1 MNFDFAELINSDL
14 ENLDF
19 EKGIKKAEEKL
30 NKISKTEFHEIIGKT
45 FTNPVD
51 DLVNWID
58 NFYKEISNKTE
69 IKAMYFEMNEFDINT
84 DIWYID
90 GVAYKEDGR
99 LDLDDMEWLS
109 DCKRDMMTTEEFV
122 LTGFENL
129 QTSFENIEEKEEN
142 DEWTDEMQDAR
153 DWCEQIII
161 SKFMELISQAH
172 ETAKERKLNW
182 GNIPVYFTEHAYNF
196 IAKSDA

>member
-1 MNFDFAELINSDL
+1 MYRIIIVVLLNINFFYGQETKISAQI
-14 ENLDF
+14 LD
-19 EKGIKKAEEKL
+19 KNN
-30 NKISKTEFHEIIGKT
+30 NKIK
-45 FTNPVD
+45 
-51 DLVNWID
+51 
-58 NFYKEISNKTE
+58 
-69 IKAMYFEMNEFDINT
+69 
-84 DIWYID
+84 
-90 GVAYKEDGR
+90 
-99 LDLDDMEWLS
+99 
-109 DCKRDMMTTEEFV
+109 
-122 LTGFENL
+122 
-129 QTSFENIEEKEEN
+129 FENIEEKEEN